1 MFHFDKVLAD
11 FYPSRPREMRAQFPD
26 DEGILILR
34 AGSERSGLER
44 EVPVVKIVKEPPR
57 MKMHCLT

>member
-1 MFHFDKVLAD
+1 MCSTKSFNILVFIRAK
-11 FYPSRPREMRAQFPD
+11 RNAQFPD

-34 AGSERSGLER
+34 VRSERSGLKR
-44 EVPVVKIVKEPPR
+44 EASVVKIAKESPR